1 MMKVC
6 GNENVLFDDE
16 NINTKVKM
24 LEIIVG
30 KDDASERG
38 CDPDVTCKDIVTVVS
53 DVCNDTTSSAEDD
66 VNDALF
72 LKINFAKCELAKLSK
87 LRIYLESKRK
97 NILWI
102 VFVFIGTLLTLRTV
116 RLFWALYI
124 F

>member
-1 MMKVC
+1 MMKEC
-6 GNENVLFDDE
+6 GNENVLVDDD
-16 NINTKVKM
+16 INTEVKM
-24 LEIIVG
+24 SEIIVG
-30 KDDASERG
+30 KDDKSEKG
-38 CDPDVTCKDIVTVVS
+38 CDPDVTCTDIVTVIS
-53 DVCNDTTSSAEDD
+53 HVCNDTTSTAEDD
-66 VNDALF
+66 VNDALALRVHF
-72 LKINFAKCELAKLSK
+72 DKCELTKLSR

>member
-1 MMKVC
+1 MIHTMKDC
-6 GNENVLFDDE
+6 GNENVQ
-16 NINTKVKM
+16 M

-30 KDDASERG
+30 KEDTPERG

-66 VNDALF
+66 VKDALS
-72 LKINFAKCELAKLSK
+72 LKVHFDQSELTNVSR

-102 VFVFIGTLLTLRTV
+102 IFVSIGTLLTLTSV
-116 RLFWALYI
+116 RLST
-124 F
+124 